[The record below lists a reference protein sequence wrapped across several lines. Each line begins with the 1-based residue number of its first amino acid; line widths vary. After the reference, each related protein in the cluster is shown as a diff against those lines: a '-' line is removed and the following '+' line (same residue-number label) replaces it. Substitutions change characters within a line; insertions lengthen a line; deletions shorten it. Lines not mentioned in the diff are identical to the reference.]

1 MVPAVQTFPMDR
13 KALAAR
19 RKARVLEKM
28 EERNRLVSGLEEV
41 ESLDPWKLRSARQ
54 SAIEQNPQPVVDL
67 PPAEKPDSPPS
78 RRRADKK
85 TGFTEETECNGESGE
100 RIGISA
106 RSSRHGGA
114 SEAVSS
120 NEAVAAVA
128 ASSTAGNY
136 LAELCYVLGLIL
148 IGFAIGVATAACAS
162 ADDALFGE
170 VPGILGTASAGSQI
184 ATQKLVCTISKAQ
197 ISVLGVTFS
206 IVVPVLLALR
216 CCTLAAGK
224 ALLGWN
230 TEGGALHDVAGVV
243 KQFLPA
249 AMGNNVDNF
258 LVVVA
263 GSPSL
268 VAANVATSILI
279 AVWRD
284 SAVLYTSWAVSAAW
298 LA

>member
-67 PPAEKPDSPPS
+67 HPAEKPDSPPT
-78 RRRADKK
+78 RRRAEKK
-85 TGFTEETECNGESGE
+85 AGFGEETRCNGESGE

-106 RSSRHGGA
+106 RSSRHGRSSG
-114 SEAVSS
+114 AVSS

-148 IGFAIGVATAACAS
+148 VGCAIGVATAACAS
-162 ADDALFGE
+162 ADDALFGA
-170 VPGILGTASAGSQI
+170 VPGIRSQI
-184 ATQKLVCTISKAQ
+184 VTQKLECTISRAQ
-197 ISVLGVTFS
+197 IGVFGVTFS

-230 TEGGALHDVAGVV
+230 TEGGALHDVAAVV

-263 GSPSL
+263 SSPSL